1 MNNPERNAVPA
12 MTPLIR
18 AGSVVALLF
27 AGTAHAASPAAPAVV
42 RNSEL
47 GVAFQTID
55 SGGNKNNSAGA
66 FGQMLFPLTR
76 YFGAALEGSLGH
88 TNLLID
94 KVATTAGKVSCGYN
108 TTAVGGQLFA
118 RLPTV
123 GKLGAAYTTSRIS
136 SQCEDN
142 ASFLS
147 DGSDSFQADGYT
159 LSAEYYFPAVT
170 LAASRSE
177 TSPDGGNSFTT
188 DTVKVTWYPVADLSL
203 TPSVGRTRGVD
214 SYGFT
219 LEHQPD
225 FLGRSLSLALSYVVQ
240 DQDEKI
246 STLTL
251 GFTYHFGTRVELK
264 VRDRQYR

>member
-1 MNNPERNAVPA
+1 MNLPERNPVPA
-12 MTPLIR
+12 MIPLLR
-18 AGSVVALLF
+18 VGSIAALLLV
-27 AGTAHAASPAAPAVV
+27 GVAHAASPAAPAVI

-55 SGGNKNNSAGA
+55 SGDNKNNSAGA
-66 FGQMLFPLTR
+66 FGQMLFPLTS
-76 YFGAALEGSLGH
+76 YLGAAVQGSVGH

-94 KVATTAGKVSCGYN
+94 KVATTSGKVSCGYN
-108 TTAVGGQLFA
+108 TTALGGELFA

-123 GKLGAAYTTSRIS
+123 GKVSAAYTTSRIS
-136 SQCEDN
+136 SQCENN
-142 ASFLS
+142 ASFLG
-147 DGSDSFQADGYT
+147 DGSSSFQSDGYT

-177 TSPDGGNSFTT
+177 TSPDGTDSFTT
-188 DTVKVTWYPVADLSL
+188 DTVKATWYPVADLSL
-203 TPSVGRTRGVD
+203 SPSVGRTRGVD